1 MKKVPITIA
10 TVSSTYRGVIFLSKT
25 VCKDLRIEPGTHQVQ
40 CGGIIAQIRIM
51 NPIDDGQKSFS
62 CTPDVMDQLA
72 LIEGSKLN
80 LYYKDEILHIGPV
93 FGILA
98 NVKFQN
104 GELRGQQIQI
114 FEHLLTLAAD
124 ERIYAYVFGL
134 QEMRSKTGSKSTL
147 RGYVMQKKNGVVKW
161 QMRDV
166 PYPDVVYDQIVSRK
180 FERLPDVAAMKLE
193 LVKTLGN
200 SYFNPGFFDKWQV
213 HQWLT
218 EHEMTRSYLPTTI
231 RHQDPNKTAAFLEQ
245 HKQVYMKP
253 IHGSLGVGI
262 IKVLRL
268 ADGRYYYQIKG
279 QKGIQTQGYAQSAK
293 ELLKNLKKRLAKRS
307 YIVQE
312 ALHLQTYL
320 ERPFDIRILMQKGKN
335 GKWIRTKAVCRIAQ
349 SGDITSNLS
358 TGGEALPLLKMLKE
372 IYPGKEDVKKIQR
385 KIRSLVNTVP
395 SVMEQVSGMHLGEMG
410 LDIGI
415 DYRGNV
421 WIIEVNSKPWK
432 KPVTEQGSMEIVM
445 ESFRR
450 PLLYG
455 KYLTGTA

>member
-1 MKKVPITIA
+1 
-10 TVSSTYRGVIFLSKT
+10 
-25 VCKDLRIEPGTHQVQ
+25 
-40 CGGIIAQIRIM
+40 M
-51 NPIDDGQKSFS
+51 NPLVAGRKSFS
-62 CTPDVMDQLA
+62 CTPDVIDQLA
-72 LIEGSKLN
+72 LAEGSNLN

-98 NVKFQN
+98 NLKFQN
-104 GELRGQQIQI
+104 GEIRGQQIPI

-124 ERIYAYVFGL
+124 ERMFAYVFGM
-134 QEMRSKTGSKSTL
+134 QEMLSQTGFKSTL

-161 QMRDV
+161 NMRDV
-166 PYPDVVYDQIVSRK
+166 PFPDVVYDQIVSRK
-180 FERLPDVAAMKLE
+180 FEKLPDVAAMKQE

-200 SYFNPGFFDKWQV
+200 SYFNQGFFDKWQV

-218 EHEMTRSYLPTTI
+218 EHETTKDYLPATI
-231 RHQDPNKTAAFLEQ
+231 KHQDPDQTAAFLEQ

-253 IHGSLGVGI
+253 IHGSLGMGI

-279 QKGIQTQGYAQSAK
+279 QRGIQTQGYTQSAK
-293 ELLKNLKKRLAKRS
+293 GLLKKLKKRLTKRS

-320 ERPFDIRILMQKGKN
+320 DRPFDIRILMQKGKN

-358 TGGEALPLLKMLKE
+358 SGGEALPLLKILKE

-385 KIRSLVNTVP
+385 KIRSLVNTIP
-395 SVMEQVSGMHLGEMG
+395 PVMEQVSGMQLGEMG

-415 DYRGNV
+415 DNSGNV